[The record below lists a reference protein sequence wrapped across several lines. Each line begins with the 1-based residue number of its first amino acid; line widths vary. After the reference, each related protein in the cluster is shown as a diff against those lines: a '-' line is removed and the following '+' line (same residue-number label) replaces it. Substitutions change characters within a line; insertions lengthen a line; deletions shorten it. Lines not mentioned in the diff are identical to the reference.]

1 MTSANIPAPVHGQD
15 ADAPD
20 LAHGTGKDTSV
31 AACLSGWALISVKDP
46 RGGSIQM

>member
-20 LAHGTGKDTSV
+20 RAHDTGKDASM
-31 AACLSGWALISVKDP
+31 AECLSGHARLSVKAL
-46 RGGSIQM
+46 RGVSVQT